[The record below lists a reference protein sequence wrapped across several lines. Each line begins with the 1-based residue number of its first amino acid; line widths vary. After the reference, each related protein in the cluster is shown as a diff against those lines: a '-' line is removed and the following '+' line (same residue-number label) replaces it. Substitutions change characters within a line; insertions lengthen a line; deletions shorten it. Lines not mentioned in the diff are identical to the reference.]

1 MRILSLAKI
10 NSMEI
15 LIEEQL
21 QYVGSYQSR
30 FFENYKKN
38 KENLRKKELMTKITS
53 SVMFIILPIIPLL
66 TYIQINH
73 QLTSGTLSTDLI
85 VFTGSLLF
93 VIYFSLQFFNFFLL
107 GMFKTTMI
115 ISGKI
120 FKWYETLPLT
130 RESLRRMVF
139 FTIFRSLDLPIFISL
154 IAFPTIILIGTLNLT
169 LFFICFGMS
178 VLNTLFAFS
187 LLIFFCVRLDRILDI
202 NDLGSQK
209 TNLVRLFH
217 MFSYI
222 IIIIVSVYSIQFS
235 FSSIDSIFNWFVNID
250 SPSIVNSILALIPFP
265 FNPSYII
272 ALFISPEQ
280 VSFELWLN
288 SMIGLAIFIL
298 LTWLVCSRTLKSL
311 EKVSFS
317 KYSIIKKQQVSNGNQ
332 KLTLKV
338 RSPVQAYIRKDFITS
353 SRDIKTLMSFIM
365 PIILSY
371 IFTLSYN
378 LAGLGEIAFLQST
391 GIYDWLINLGFQVIV
406 AGMIVFSLLNIEES
420 GETILAS
427 LPIIPRERAR
437 AKLLVMIIIQMISV
451 LTPPLFLL
459 NNGKFFSVFLISLW
473 TLPFASIFL
482 LSFFLLRVRYFGK
495 MKNHYVL
502 EEVLQEK
509 KSTKWAIIYLS
520 NIFIFIWIFTLALY
534 IYYIIGFLEMVLFF
548 VFVVIFGFTFIILI
562 FDSMFPKI
570 KIKREAKRVLFISK
584 HQVKENGTWLTQHI
598 WESFIIILVFYYIFG
613 ILANYIIGL
622 NPPLLE
628 PFYNSTAALLFLLS
642 FGGYNLV
649 YISFFFLI
657 IPKVFGFPFGKKTL
671 TQYFNDIGVSW
682 LRKFT
687 QYMIRVLLAFIG
699 IYSINIIL
707 YTLNYSLPSFPI
719 LIPYY
724 FFNILLIIS
733 RNFWQEIAL
742 RGLILTK
749 LLKSNKER
757 AAIIYSGLISSIFNL
772 IPMVFIFIYLPNPVF
787 PLIILWAYLFVIG
800 LILSYLFA
808 KTNTII
814 PGLILNVVLAITG
827 QNFFPSVLI
836 I

>member
-38 KENLRKKELMTKITS
+38 KENLRKKELMTKIIS
-53 SVMFIILPIIPLL
+53 SVMFTILPIIPLL
-66 TYIQINH
+66 AYIQINN
-73 QLTSGTLSTDLI
+73 QLMSGTIPSEVV

-93 VIYFSLQFFNFFLL
+93 AIYFSLQFFNFFLL
-107 GMFKTTMI
+107 GMFNTTMI
-115 ISGKI
+115 ISGRI
-120 FKWYETLPLT
+120 FKWYETLPLP
-130 RESLRRMVF
+130 RESLRKMVF
-139 FTIFRSLDLPIFISL
+139 FTIFRSLDLPILISL
-154 IAFPTIILIGTLNLT
+154 IAFPTIILIGTLNIT
-169 LFFICFGMS
+169 MFFICFG
-178 VLNTLFAFS
+178 VGILNTLFAFS
-187 LLIFFCVRLDRILDI
+187 LLIFSGVRLNRILDI

-217 MFSYI
+217 MFSYLF
-222 IIIIVSVYSIQFS
+222 IIIVSVYSIQFS
-235 FSSIDSIFNWFVNID
+235 FSSIESIFNWFISID
-250 SPSIVNSILALIPFP
+250 SPSMVNSMLSLIPFP
-265 FNPSYII
+265 FNLSYIV

-280 VSFELWLN
+280 VPFELWLN
-288 SMIGLAIFIL
+288 SIIGLAIFIL
-298 LTWLVCSRTLKSL
+298 LTWLVYGRTLKSL

-317 KYSIIKKQQVSNGNQ
+317 KYSTIKRQQVSNT
-332 KLTLKV
+332 KKKTRLRV
-338 RSPVQAYIRKDFITS
+338 RSPIQAYIRKDLITS

-378 LAGLGEIAFLQST
+378 LAGLSEISFLEST
-391 GIYDWLINLGFQVIV
+391 GIYDWLIYLGFQVVV

-437 AKLLVMIIIQMISV
+437 AKLLLMTMIQIISV

-459 NNGKFFSVFLISLW
+459 NNEKFFSVSLISLW

-482 LSFFLLRVRYFGK
+482 LSFFLLRVHYFGK

-509 KSTKWAIIYLS
+509 KTTKWAIIYLS
-520 NIFIFIWIFTLALY
+520 NIFIFIWIFTIGLY
-534 IYYIIGFLEMVLFF
+534 IHNSIGFLEMILFF
-548 VFVVIFGFTFIILI
+548 VFTIILGFTFIILI
-562 FDSMFPKI
+562 FESMFPKI
-570 KIKREAKRVLFISK
+570 KIKKEEKRVIFISNY
-584 HQVKENGTWLTQHI
+584 QVRETGTWLTQHM
-598 WESFIIILVFYYIFG
+598 WESFIIMLVFYYIFG

-628 PFYNSTAALLFLLS
+628 PFYNATTAFLFILS
-642 FGGYNLV
+642 LGGYNLI
-649 YISFFFLI
+649 YSSFFFLI
-657 IPKVFGFPFGKKTL
+657 IPKVFGFPFGKKSL
-671 TQYFNDIGVSW
+671 TQYFDDIGMNW
-682 LRKFT
+682 FRKFMK
-687 QYMIRVLLAFIG
+687 YLIRVLPAFIG

-707 YTLNYSLPSFPI
+707 YTLNYSLLSFPI

-724 FFNILLIIS
+724 FFDILLIIS
-733 RNFWQEIAL
+733 KNFWQEIAL
-742 RGLILTK
+742 RGIIMSK
-749 LLKSNKER
+749 LLKTRKQRS
-757 AAIIYSGLISSIFNL
+757 AIIYGGLISSIFNL
-772 IPMVFIFIYLPNPVF
+772 VPLFTTFIYLPNAIF
-787 PLIILWAYLFVIG
+787 PILILWVYLFVVG

-808 KTNTII
+808 KTNNLI
-814 PGLILNVVLAITG
+814 PGLILNMVLAITG